1 MSATSPSGRG
11 WGGLQ
16 AVLLALAWT
25 LLAVWAVGIAVAGWQ
40 LGSWREELTR
50 TLLQLHADAQFRAR
64 AHSRDAVDPEWYR
77 RKALAL
83 LSATD
88 RLRRNAVWTTF
99 VPGSWHRFDPLQA
112 QVQARVEHEFDEIV
126 VETVRRE
133 LYARASRLTGVPLE
147 RGSGELQPAAEC
159 RSPVPQ
165 SLERKLAGAADD
177 LPEFVAVKDYV
188 AGVQRLDAA
197 TADFF
202 ALQTSAGRPE
212 QLRQLVG
219 YTLGKELPGALAGAV
234 RMFHDTDEVSIQ
246 RALMR
251 SRLQWAT
258 RCALGKAMSALH
270 TRLLSTNDLFALEQ
284 GYVERS
290 TGLFETAARP
300 IAFDRVLERYR
311 AVHALLADQNTLL
324 TKGRNDWM
332 RQGTLQLGPAYQ
344 RVLQQIARTQ
354 LLGPEVVEQLQS
366 ESGAAFAEF
375 RRQFQLAFGNQ
386 DDPGIV
392 WQAGAQRFGLSPER
406 KALLHGLDALLK
418 TSFMADEPL
427 GTDAKGPQEARQPH
441 DRTKAPEPG
450 TLAKA
455 LEDAK
460 TLAAERGRA
469 MAQIV
474 PTFPARMQPA
484 VERVVN
490 ARVSELIYQKAYRA
504 LRAALPRDA
513 DQGLDPAVF
522 RRQRDQ
528 VMALH
533 AVLKQTGGAG
543 LGDRLVA
550 TLDGELVRRLAA
562 LQQEWNAEPV
572 EDARIDDFA
581 GWQGG
586 TLPLAQM
593 FGASASGTSPPS
605 FAATAGRLADLVQR
619 AHALLAL
626 GSPRLAGDPAVA
638 RWQQLQAEVGRYK
651 ARAADSS
658 LLRLE
663 LYLAHLGPDFSVQNC
678 AERLAGQAPTGTG
691 DTIAARHLQL
701 HLALA
706 RRCEALRIQAL
717 LHASSFAQPATSPA
731 SVVQ

>member
-1 MSATSPSGRG
+1 MADIFSSFTSLFSGTPTTTYG
-11 WGGLQ
+11 SYTTDQFQAGLNNIGLQ
-16 AVLLALAWT
+16 IV
-25 LLAVWAVGIAVAGWQ
+25 
-40 LGSWREELTR
+40 
-50 TLLQLHADAQFRAR
+50 
-64 AHSRDAVDPEWYR
+64 
-77 RKALAL
+77 
-83 LSATD
+83 
-88 RLRRNAVWTTF
+88 N
-99 VPGSWHRFDPLQA
+99 LQA

-165 SLERKLAGAADD
+165 SLEPKLAGAADD

-219 YTLGKELPGALAGAV
+219 YTLDKELPGALAGAV

-290 TGLFETAARP
+290 TGLFETGARP

-324 TKGRNDWM
+324 AKGRNDWM

-344 RVLQQIARTQ
+344 RVLQQVARTQ

-392 WQAGAQRFGLSPER
+392 WQAGEQRFGLSPER
-406 KALLHGLDALLK
+406 QALLRGLDALLK

-427 GTDAKGPQEARQPH
+427 GTDAKGLH
-441 DRTKAPEPG
+441 DAKQAQGRAKAPEPG

-455 LEDAK
+455 VEDAK
-460 TLAAERGRA
+460 ALAAERGRA

-484 VERVVN
+484 VERV
-490 ARVSELIYQKAYRA
+490 
-504 LRAALPRDA
+504 
-513 DQGLDPAVF
+513 PA
-522 RRQRDQ
+522 
-528 VMALH
+528 
-533 AVLKQTGGAG
+533 
-543 LGDRLVA
+543 
-550 TLDGELVRRLAA
+550 
-562 LQQEWNAEPV
+562 
-572 EDARIDDFA
+572 
-581 GWQGG
+581 
-586 TLPLAQM
+586 
-593 FGASASGTSPPS
+593 
-605 FAATAGRLADLVQR
+605 
-619 AHALLAL
+619 
-626 GSPRLAGDPAVA
+626 
-638 RWQQLQAEVGRYK
+638 
-651 ARAADSS
+651 
-658 LLRLE
+658 
-663 LYLAHLGPDFSVQNC
+663 
-678 AERLAGQAPTGTG
+678 
-691 DTIAARHLQL
+691 
-701 HLALA
+701 
-706 RRCEALRIQAL
+706 
-717 LHASSFAQPATSPA
+717 
-731 SVVQ
+731 